1 MSETLS
7 QQIQQHCVELEIPMT
22 PQQSMQLA
30 EYAETLWSWNE
41 KMNLTRH
48 TTAEQFVGR
57 DLLDSYE
64 LSKLLNEGEDVLD
77 LGTGGGVPGIPLKIL
92 RPDLTVVVCDSV
104 GKKAEAVEQMV
115 QKLGLDVEVFKGRG
129 EERLED
135 SRFDAVVARAVGPLR
150 KLLNLLSEHW
160 FEAGRLLA
168 IKGPRWVDERG
179 EARAQGLMGGL
190 QLRKATEY
198 TMPESGAMSVILKI
212 WPEGATER

>member
-7 QQIQQHCVELEIPMT
+7 QQIQQHCVELEIPVT
-22 PQQSMQLA
+22 RQQSMQLA

-64 LSKLLNEGEDVLD
+64 LSKLLIEGEEVLD

-168 IKGPRWVDERG
+168 I
-179 EARAQGLMGGL
+179 
-190 QLRKATEY
+190 
-198 TMPESGAMSVILKI
+198 
-212 WPEGATER
+212 

>member
-7 QQIQQHCVELEIPMT
+7 QQIQQHCVELEIPVT
-22 PQQSMQLA
+22 RQQSMQLA

-64 LSKLLNEGEDVLD
+64 LSKLLIEGEEVLD

-168 IKGPRWVDERG
+168 IKGPRWVDERR

-198 TMPESGAMSVILKI
+198 TMPESGATSVILKI
-212 WPEGATER
+212 WPEGAAER

>member
-1 MSETLS
+1 
-7 QQIQQHCVELEIPMT
+7 
-22 PQQSMQLA
+22 
-30 EYAETLWSWNE
+30 
-41 KMNLTRH
+41 MNLTRH

-64 LSKLLNEGEDVLD
+64 LSKLLIEGEEVLD

-179 EARAQGLMGGL
+179 VARAQGLMGGL

-198 TMPESGAMSVILKI
+198 TMPESGATSVILKI
-212 WPEGATER
+212 WPEGAAER

>member
-7 QQIQQHCVELEIPMT
+7 QQIQQHCVELEIPVT
-22 PQQSMQLA
+22 RQQSMQLA

-64 LSKLLNEGEDVLD
+64 LSKLLIEGEEVLD

-92 RPDLTVVVCDSV
+92 RSDLTVVVCDSV

-179 EARAQGLMGGL
+179 EARTQGLMGGL
-190 QLRKATEY
+190 HLRKATEY
-198 TMPESGAMSVILKI
+198 TIPESVLR
-212 WPEGATER
+212 PTL

>member
-7 QQIQQHCVELEIPMT
+7 QQIQQHCVELEIPVT
-22 PQQSMQLA
+22 RQQSMQLA

-64 LSKLLNEGEDVLD
+64 LSKLLIEGEEVLD

-179 EARAQGLMGGL
+179 EARALGLMGGL

-198 TMPESGAMSVILKI
+198 TMPESGATSVILKI
-212 WPEGATER
+212 WPEGAAER